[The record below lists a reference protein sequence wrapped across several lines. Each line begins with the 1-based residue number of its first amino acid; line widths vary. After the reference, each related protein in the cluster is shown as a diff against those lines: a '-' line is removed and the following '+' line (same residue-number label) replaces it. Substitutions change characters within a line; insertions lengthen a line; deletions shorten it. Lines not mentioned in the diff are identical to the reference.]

1 MSTTIHIYC
10 KQFETLL
17 VNADEICFPSTF
29 MKISLKLVLANSTR
43 FNTKTHQHVAMR
55 IEREIQE
62 NSHQN
67 KKKTKKLK
75 QVIVEAN

>member
-1 MSTTIHIYC
+1 
-10 KQFETLL
+10 
-17 VNADEICFPSTF
+17 